1 LLNQCHFLF
10 TAPPFDLLFSG
21 DSVVDGAETLE
32 PNQASAL
39 VVSGKAGNTAFVML
53 LDPSREIT
61 GNSAIERTTA
71 ARDQIDIVG
80 VFVVT
85 H

>member
-1 LLNQCHFLF
+1 MPLSFHGA
-10 TAPPFDLLFSG
+10 TVDLLFSG

-53 LDPSREIT
+53 LDSSPEIT

-71 ARDQIDIVG
+71 ARD
-80 VFVVT
+80 
-85 H
+85 